1 MFSRDKLKPSEMSD
15 TSLKPFDTP
24 KPIDSGKPL
33 DVQPAKPRPAAA
45 PKAGMPSIVSEGL
58 HISGNLFSDGDLQI
72 DGRIDGDIQGRNV
85 TVGAAG
91 TVTGKITADEV
102 IVSGNVSGEIH
113 ARSVQLSRT
122 AKVQSDLTQET
133 LMIEAGALFEGTC
146 RRPGT
151 SLPKS
156 LQLSDLSMT
165 TPILDVARPKV
176 AAK

>member
-1 MFSRDKLKPSEMSD
+1 MSD
-15 TSLKPFDTP
+15 ISI
-24 KPIDSGKPL
+24 KPIDPPKP
-33 DVQPAKPRPAAA
+33 VEVPAAKPRAATN
-45 PKAGMPSIVSEGL
+45 KSGMPSIVSEGL

-72 DGRIDGDIQGRNV
+72 DGRIEGDIQGRNV

-91 TVTGKITADEV
+91 TVMGKITADEV
-102 IVSGNVSGEIH
+102 VVSGNVSGEIH

-133 LMIEAGALFEGTC
+133 LTIEAGAVFEGTC

-151 SLPKS
+151 ALPKS
-156 LQLSDLSMT
+156 LQLADLSMS

-176 AAK
+176 VAK